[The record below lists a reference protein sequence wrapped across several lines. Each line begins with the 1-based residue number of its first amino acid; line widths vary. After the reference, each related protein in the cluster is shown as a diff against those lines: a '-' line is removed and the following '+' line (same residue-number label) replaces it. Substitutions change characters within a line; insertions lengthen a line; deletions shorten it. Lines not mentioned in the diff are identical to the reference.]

1 MHVSAYSYCY
11 ASLLYMCQGHVPEVV
26 PGAVLFYFILLKTSP
41 SVCYVIHDFT
51 AVYVSG
57 AYPEV
62 VAGTALLPIEVLL
75 LRSPAA
81 AGGINQGLTHS

>member
-1 MHVSAYSYCY
+1 MY
-11 ASLLYMCQGHVPEVV
+11 
-26 PGAVLFYFILLKTSP
+26 
-41 SVCYVIHDFT
+41 DFT

-62 VAGTALLPIEVLL
+62 AAGAALLPIEVLL

-81 AGGINQGLTHS
+81 AGGIN